1 MSSYTK
7 QLKPIITWLLVAL
20 ILALWLQFVLFPKH
34 RDHDI
39 QAVTAPPANLT
50 NLTPR
55 PMPSTYHL
63 FGSSTET
70 ELPVAMLQGETSL
83 NLIVTGLFASDDP
96 QQGRA
101 YIRSQGE
108 EKKFQVG
115 DDVFGMAELAA
126 IHADHVILR
135 RNGNRNEKLSLSKGR
150 TAIDTNP
157 TQVKSPINSS
167 SAASERIANHINNS
181 SNWQEMLDQQK
192 YDPNK
197 IAQMASQV
205 SVIRDGQGEI
215 AGLRVSQL
223 SGSSALLQQGLRS
236 NDQIVAVNGV
246 EISYQNMLNLQQQL
260 QGSGDVSVTVMRN
273 GRRMNLNLNLSKLQ
287 Q

>member
-1 MSSYTK
+1 MAS
-7 QLKPIITWLLVAL
+7 
-20 ILALWLQFVLFPKH
+20 ILALWLQFMLFPKH
-34 RDHDI
+34 RDQDI
-39 QAVTAPPANLT
+39 QAVTAPPTNLPS
-50 NLTPR
+50 LTPR
-55 PMPSTYHL
+55 PLPSSYHL
-63 FGSSTET
+63 FGSSTES
-70 ELPVAMLQGETSL
+70 ELPMALLSGETSL

-115 DDVFGMAELAA
+115 DDVFGMAELEA
-126 IHADHVILR
+126 IHTDHVVLKR
-135 RNGNRNEKLSLSKGR
+135 SGNRKETLSLSKGR
-150 TAIDTNP
+150 TSIDTNP
-157 TQVKSPINSS
+157 TQVKSPINNSTV
-167 SAASERIANHINNS
+167 ASQRISNHINQS
-181 SNWQEMLDQQK
+181 SNWQEMLNQQK

-205 SVIRDGQGEI
+205 SVIRDGQGQI

-223 SGSSALLQQGLRS
+223 SGGNALLKQGLRA

-246 EISYQNMLNLQQQL
+246 DISYQNILTLQKQL
-260 QGSGDVSVTVMRN
+260 ESSEEVSVTVMRN
-273 GRRMNLNLNLSKLQ
+273 GRRMNLNLNLSELQ